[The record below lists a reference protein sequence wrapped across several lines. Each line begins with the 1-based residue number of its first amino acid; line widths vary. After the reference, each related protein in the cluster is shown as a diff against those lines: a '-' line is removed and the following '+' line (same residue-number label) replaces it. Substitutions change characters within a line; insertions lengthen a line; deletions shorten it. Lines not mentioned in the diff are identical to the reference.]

1 MARNSRLYSLDFLK
15 FIAALMIT
23 NSHFQP
29 LYEDVSP
36 SLATFGVHGNALF
49 FFVSGFLLMMGFEKK
64 KSHGFLNWYKGR
76 MRRLWPAVFIWMVVS
91 AAVWKQ
97 TLTIGNLLLFDGY
110 WFLQA
115 IAVAYIVFYVLTRP
129 MKLFWG
135 GKIRQMQCL
144 FVLSLMVSITY
155 FFMMPMACGSPF
167 HTSFHYVCHFSV
179 MVMGGLC
186 YLLRDKV
193 KCSSIMRDMLWMI
206 VSFIAYFVI
215 LKIGKGAMG
224 IRYYSQ
230 ITALIPLHTF
240 VYYLYKVAS
249 YSWCDKAFHSLVLG
263 RVMSWIAALTLEV
276 YIVQFAFITNQFNS
290 IFPLNVLLVFAIIVL
305 AAYLLKV
312 MTSLFLAVLS
322 KEDLE
327 WKEIVRL

>member
-36 SLATFGVHGNALF
+36 SLAT
-49 FFVSGFLLMMGFEKK
+49 
-64 KSHGFLNWYKGR
+64 
-76 MRRLWPAVFIWMVVS
+76 
-91 AAVWKQ
+91 
-97 TLTIGNLLLFDGY
+97 
-110 WFLQA
+110 
-115 IAVAYIVFYVLTRP
+115 
-129 MKLFWG
+129 
-135 GKIRQMQCL
+135 
-144 FVLSLMVSITY
+144 Y
-155 FFMMPMACGSPF
+155 F
-167 HTSFHYVCHFSV
+167 HNVCHFSV

-290 IFPLNVLLVFAIIVL
+290 LFPLNLLLVFAIIVL

>member
-1 MARNSRLYSLDFLK
+1 MGNSRLYSLDFLK

-36 SLATFGVHGNALF
+36 SLAT
-49 FFVSGFLLMMGFEKK
+49 
-64 KSHGFLNWYKGR
+64 Y
-76 MRRLWPAVFIWMVVS
+76 
-91 AAVWKQ
+91 
-97 TLTIGNLLLFDGY
+97 
-110 WFLQA
+110 
-115 IAVAYIVFYVLTRP
+115 
-129 MKLFWG
+129 
-135 GKIRQMQCL
+135 
-144 FVLSLMVSITY
+144 
-155 FFMMPMACGSPF
+155 
-167 HTSFHYVCHFSV
+167 FHYVCHFSV

-249 YSWCDKAFHSLVLG
+249 YSWCDKAFHSIVLG

>member
-1 MARNSRLYSLDFLK
+1 
-15 FIAALMIT
+15 
-23 NSHFQP
+23 
-29 LYEDVSP
+29 
-36 SLATFGVHGNALF
+36 
-49 FFVSGFLLMMGFEKK
+49 
-64 KSHGFLNWYKGR
+64 
-76 MRRLWPAVFIWMVVS
+76 
-91 AAVWKQ
+91 
-97 TLTIGNLLLFDGY
+97 
-110 WFLQA
+110 
-115 IAVAYIVFYVLTRP
+115 
-129 MKLFWG
+129 
-135 GKIRQMQCL
+135 
-144 FVLSLMVSITY
+144 
-155 FFMMPMACGSPF
+155 
-167 HTSFHYVCHFSV
+167 
-179 MVMGGLC
+179 
-186 YLLRDKV
+186 
-193 KCSSIMRDMLWMI
+193 MRDMLWMI

-249 YSWCDKAFHSLVLG
+249 YSWCDKVFHSK
-263 RVMSWIAALTLEV
+263 RVGKIMSWIAALTLEI

-327 WKEIVRL
+327 WTEIVRL

>member
-1 MARNSRLYSLDFLK
+1 MQDSRLYSLDFLK
-15 FIAALMIT
+15 FVAALMIT

-36 SLATFGVHGNALF
+36 SLAT
-49 FFVSGFLLMMGFEKK
+49 
-64 KSHGFLNWYKGR
+64 Y
-76 MRRLWPAVFIWMVVS
+76 
-91 AAVWKQ
+91 
-97 TLTIGNLLLFDGY
+97 
-110 WFLQA
+110 
-115 IAVAYIVFYVLTRP
+115 
-129 MKLFWG
+129 
-135 GKIRQMQCL
+135 
-144 FVLSLMVSITY
+144 
-155 FFMMPMACGSPF
+155 
-167 HTSFHYVCHFSV
+167 FHYVCHFSV

-230 ITALIPLHTF
+230 ITALIPLHIF

-249 YSWCDKAFHSLVLG
+249 YSWCKKAFHSLVLG

-276 YIVQFAFITNQFNS
+276 YIVQFSFVTNQFNS
-290 IFPLNVLLVFAIIVL
+290 LFPLNLLLVFAIIVL

>member
-1 MARNSRLYSLDFLK
+1 MQDSRLYSLDFLK
-15 FIAALMIT
+15 FVAALMIT

-36 SLATFGVHGNALF
+36 SLAT
-49 FFVSGFLLMMGFEKK
+49 
-64 KSHGFLNWYKGR
+64 Y
-76 MRRLWPAVFIWMVVS
+76 
-91 AAVWKQ
+91 
-97 TLTIGNLLLFDGY
+97 
-110 WFLQA
+110 
-115 IAVAYIVFYVLTRP
+115 
-129 MKLFWG
+129 
-135 GKIRQMQCL
+135 
-144 FVLSLMVSITY
+144 
-155 FFMMPMACGSPF
+155 
-167 HTSFHYVCHFSV
+167 FHYVCHFSV

-249 YSWCDKAFHSLVLG
+249 YSWCDKAFHSIVLG

-290 IFPLNVLLVFAIIVL
+290 IFPLNLLLVFAIIVL

>member
-1 MARNSRLYSLDFLK
+1 MQDSRLYSLDFLK
-15 FIAALMIT
+15 FVAALMIT

-36 SLATFGVHGNALF
+36 SLAT
-49 FFVSGFLLMMGFEKK
+49 
-64 KSHGFLNWYKGR
+64 Y
-76 MRRLWPAVFIWMVVS
+76 
-91 AAVWKQ
+91 
-97 TLTIGNLLLFDGY
+97 
-110 WFLQA
+110 
-115 IAVAYIVFYVLTRP
+115 
-129 MKLFWG
+129 
-135 GKIRQMQCL
+135 
-144 FVLSLMVSITY
+144 
-155 FFMMPMACGSPF
+155 
-167 HTSFHYVCHFSV
+167 FHYVCHFSV

-193 KCSSIMRDMLWMI
+193 KCSSIMRDMRWMI

-249 YSWCDKAFHSLVLG
+249 YSWCDKAFHSIVLG

>member
-1 MARNSRLYSLDFLK
+1 
-15 FIAALMIT
+15 
-23 NSHFQP
+23 
-29 LYEDVSP
+29 
-36 SLATFGVHGNALF
+36 
-49 FFVSGFLLMMGFEKK
+49 
-64 KSHGFLNWYKGR
+64 
-76 MRRLWPAVFIWMVVS
+76 
-91 AAVWKQ
+91 
-97 TLTIGNLLLFDGY
+97 
-110 WFLQA
+110 
-115 IAVAYIVFYVLTRP
+115 
-129 MKLFWG
+129 
-135 GKIRQMQCL
+135 
-144 FVLSLMVSITY
+144 
-155 FFMMPMACGSPF
+155 MMPIASGSPF

-186 YLLRDKV
+186 YSLRDKI
-193 KCSSIMRDMLWMI
+193 KCMSITRDMLWMI

-215 LKIGKGAMG
+215 LKIGKGTMG
-224 IRYYSQ
+224 IRYDIQ

>member
-1 MARNSRLYSLDFLK
+1 
-15 FIAALMIT
+15 MIT

-36 SLATFGVHGNALF
+36 SLAT
-49 FFVSGFLLMMGFEKK
+49 
-64 KSHGFLNWYKGR
+64 Y
-76 MRRLWPAVFIWMVVS
+76 
-91 AAVWKQ
+91 
-97 TLTIGNLLLFDGY
+97 
-110 WFLQA
+110 
-115 IAVAYIVFYVLTRP
+115 
-129 MKLFWG
+129 
-135 GKIRQMQCL
+135 
-144 FVLSLMVSITY
+144 
-155 FFMMPMACGSPF
+155 
-167 HTSFHYVCHFSV
+167 FHYVCHFSV

-186 YLLRDKV
+186 YSLRDKI
-193 KCSSIMRDMLWMI
+193 KCMSITRDMLWMI

-215 LKIGKGAMG
+215 LKIGKGTMG
-224 IRYYSQ
+224 IRYDIQ
-230 ITALIPLHTF
+230 ITALIPLHIF
-240 VYYLYKVAS
+240 VYYLYKGAS
-249 YSWCDKAFHSLVLG
+249 YSWCKKAFCSMIVG
-263 RVMSWIAALTLEV
+263 KIMSWIAALTLEI

>member
-1 MARNSRLYSLDFLK
+1 MQDSRLYSLDFLK

-36 SLATFGVHGNALF
+36 SLAT
-49 FFVSGFLLMMGFEKK
+49 
-64 KSHGFLNWYKGR
+64 Y
-76 MRRLWPAVFIWMVVS
+76 
-91 AAVWKQ
+91 
-97 TLTIGNLLLFDGY
+97 
-110 WFLQA
+110 
-115 IAVAYIVFYVLTRP
+115 
-129 MKLFWG
+129 
-135 GKIRQMQCL
+135 
-144 FVLSLMVSITY
+144 
-155 FFMMPMACGSPF
+155 
-167 HTSFHYVCHFSV
+167 FHYVCHFSV

-276 YIVQFAFITNQFNS
+276 YIVQFSFVTNQFNS
-290 IFPLNVLLVFAIIVL
+290 LFPLNLLLVFAIIVL

-312 MTSLFLAVLS
+312 MASLFLAVLS

>member
-1 MARNSRLYSLDFLK
+1 MQDSRLYSLDFLK
-15 FIAALMIT
+15 FVAALMIT

-36 SLATFGVHGNALF
+36 SLAT
-49 FFVSGFLLMMGFEKK
+49 
-64 KSHGFLNWYKGR
+64 Y
-76 MRRLWPAVFIWMVVS
+76 
-91 AAVWKQ
+91 
-97 TLTIGNLLLFDGY
+97 
-110 WFLQA
+110 
-115 IAVAYIVFYVLTRP
+115 
-129 MKLFWG
+129 
-135 GKIRQMQCL
+135 
-144 FVLSLMVSITY
+144 
-155 FFMMPMACGSPF
+155 
-167 HTSFHYVCHFSV
+167 FHYVCHFSV

-186 YLLRDKV
+186 YLLRDKI

-230 ITALIPLHTF
+230 ITALIPLHIF

-249 YSWCDKAFHSLVLG
+249 YSWCKKAFCSMIVG
-263 RVMSWIAALTLEV
+263 KIMSWIAALTLEI
-276 YIVQFAFITNQFNS
+276 YIVQFSFVTNQFNS
-290 IFPLNVLLVFAIIVL
+290 LFPLNLLLVFAIIVL

>member
-1 MARNSRLYSLDFLK
+1 
-15 FIAALMIT
+15 
-23 NSHFQP
+23 
-29 LYEDVSP
+29 
-36 SLATFGVHGNALF
+36 
-49 FFVSGFLLMMGFEKK
+49 
-64 KSHGFLNWYKGR
+64 
-76 MRRLWPAVFIWMVVS
+76 
-91 AAVWKQ
+91 
-97 TLTIGNLLLFDGY
+97 
-110 WFLQA
+110 
-115 IAVAYIVFYVLTRP
+115 
-129 MKLFWG
+129 
-135 GKIRQMQCL
+135 
-144 FVLSLMVSITY
+144 
-155 FFMMPMACGSPF
+155 
-167 HTSFHYVCHFSV
+167 
-179 MVMGGLC
+179 
-186 YLLRDKV
+186 
-193 KCSSIMRDMLWMI
+193 MRDMLWML

-230 ITALIPLHTF
+230 ITALIPLHIF

-249 YSWCDKAFHSLVLG
+249 YSWCDKVFHSLVLG

-312 MTSLFLAVLS
+312 MASLFLAVLS

>member
-1 MARNSRLYSLDFLK
+1 MQESRLYSLDFLK
-15 FIAALMIT
+15 FVAALMIT

-76 MRRLWPAVFIWMVVS
+76 MRRLWPAVFIWVVVS
-91 AAVWKQ
+91 AVVWKQ

-115 IAVAYIVFYVLTRP
+115 IAVAYIVF
-129 MKLFWG
+129 
-135 GKIRQMQCL
+135 
-144 FVLSLMVSITY
+144 
-155 FFMMPMACGSPF
+155 
-167 HTSFHYVCHFSV
+167 
-179 MVMGGLC
+179 
-186 YLLRDKV
+186 
-193 KCSSIMRDMLWMI
+193 
-206 VSFIAYFVI
+206 FVI
-215 LKIGKGAMG
+215 LKIGKGTMG
-224 IRYYSQ
+224 IRYDIQ
-230 ITALIPLHTF
+230 ITALIPLHIF

-249 YSWCDKAFHSLVLG
+249 YSWCKKAFCSMIVG
-263 RVMSWIAALTLEV
+263 KIMSWIAALTLEI
-276 YIVQFAFITNQFNS
+276 YIVQFSFVTNQFNS
-290 IFPLNVLLVFAIIVL
+290 LFPLNVLLVFAIIVL

>member
-15 FIAALMIT
+15 FVAALMIT

-36 SLATFGVHGNALF
+36 SLAT
-49 FFVSGFLLMMGFEKK
+49 
-64 KSHGFLNWYKGR
+64 Y
-76 MRRLWPAVFIWMVVS
+76 
-91 AAVWKQ
+91 
-97 TLTIGNLLLFDGY
+97 
-110 WFLQA
+110 
-115 IAVAYIVFYVLTRP
+115 
-129 MKLFWG
+129 
-135 GKIRQMQCL
+135 
-144 FVLSLMVSITY
+144 
-155 FFMMPMACGSPF
+155 
-167 HTSFHYVCHFSV
+167 FHYVCHFSV

-249 YSWCDKAFHSLVLG
+249 YSWCDKAFHSIVLG

-290 IFPLNVLLVFAIIVL
+290 IFPLNLLLVFAIIVL

-312 MTSLFLAVLS
+312 MTSQFLAVLS

>member
-36 SLATFGVHGNALF
+36 SLAT
-49 FFVSGFLLMMGFEKK
+49 
-64 KSHGFLNWYKGR
+64 Y
-76 MRRLWPAVFIWMVVS
+76 
-91 AAVWKQ
+91 
-97 TLTIGNLLLFDGY
+97 
-110 WFLQA
+110 
-115 IAVAYIVFYVLTRP
+115 
-129 MKLFWG
+129 
-135 GKIRQMQCL
+135 
-144 FVLSLMVSITY
+144 
-155 FFMMPMACGSPF
+155 
-167 HTSFHYVCHFSV
+167 FHYVCHFSV

-290 IFPLNVLLVFAIIVL
+290 IFPLNLLLVFAIIVL

>member
-1 MARNSRLYSLDFLK
+1 MGNSRLYSLDFLK

-36 SLATFGVHGNALF
+36 SLAT
-49 FFVSGFLLMMGFEKK
+49 
-64 KSHGFLNWYKGR
+64 Y
-76 MRRLWPAVFIWMVVS
+76 
-91 AAVWKQ
+91 
-97 TLTIGNLLLFDGY
+97 
-110 WFLQA
+110 
-115 IAVAYIVFYVLTRP
+115 
-129 MKLFWG
+129 
-135 GKIRQMQCL
+135 
-144 FVLSLMVSITY
+144 
-155 FFMMPMACGSPF
+155 
-167 HTSFHYVCHFSV
+167 FHYVCHFSV

>member
-1 MARNSRLYSLDFLK
+1 MDFLK

-36 SLATFGVHGNALF
+36 SLAT
-49 FFVSGFLLMMGFEKK
+49 
-64 KSHGFLNWYKGR
+64 Y
-76 MRRLWPAVFIWMVVS
+76 
-91 AAVWKQ
+91 
-97 TLTIGNLLLFDGY
+97 
-110 WFLQA
+110 
-115 IAVAYIVFYVLTRP
+115 
-129 MKLFWG
+129 
-135 GKIRQMQCL
+135 
-144 FVLSLMVSITY
+144 
-155 FFMMPMACGSPF
+155 
-167 HTSFHYVCHFSV
+167 FHYVCHFSV
-179 MVMGGLC
+179 MVIGGLC
-186 YLLRDKV
+186 YSLRDKI
-193 KCSSIMRDMLWMI
+193 KCMSITRDMLWMI

-327 WKEIVRL
+327 WKEMVRL

>member
-1 MARNSRLYSLDFLK
+1 MGNSRLYSLDFLK

-36 SLATFGVHGNALF
+36 SLAT
-49 FFVSGFLLMMGFEKK
+49 
-64 KSHGFLNWYKGR
+64 Y
-76 MRRLWPAVFIWMVVS
+76 
-91 AAVWKQ
+91 
-97 TLTIGNLLLFDGY
+97 
-110 WFLQA
+110 
-115 IAVAYIVFYVLTRP
+115 
-129 MKLFWG
+129 
-135 GKIRQMQCL
+135 
-144 FVLSLMVSITY
+144 
-155 FFMMPMACGSPF
+155 
-167 HTSFHYVCHFSV
+167 FHYVCHFSV

-290 IFPLNVLLVFAIIVL
+290 IFPLNLLLVFAIIVL

>member
-1 MARNSRLYSLDFLK
+1 MDFLK

-36 SLATFGVHGNALF
+36 SLAT
-49 FFVSGFLLMMGFEKK
+49 
-64 KSHGFLNWYKGR
+64 Y
-76 MRRLWPAVFIWMVVS
+76 
-91 AAVWKQ
+91 
-97 TLTIGNLLLFDGY
+97 
-110 WFLQA
+110 
-115 IAVAYIVFYVLTRP
+115 
-129 MKLFWG
+129 
-135 GKIRQMQCL
+135 
-144 FVLSLMVSITY
+144 
-155 FFMMPMACGSPF
+155 
-167 HTSFHYVCHFSV
+167 FHYVCYFSV

-186 YLLRDKV
+186 YSLRDKI
-193 KCSSIMRDMLWMI
+193 KCMSITRDMLWMI

-276 YIVQFAFITNQFNS
+276 YIVQFAFVTNQFNS
-290 IFPLNVLLVFAIIVL
+290 LFPLNLLLVFAIIVL

>member
-1 MARNSRLYSLDFLK
+1 
-15 FIAALMIT
+15 
-23 NSHFQP
+23 
-29 LYEDVSP
+29 
-36 SLATFGVHGNALF
+36 
-49 FFVSGFLLMMGFEKK
+49 
-64 KSHGFLNWYKGR
+64 
-76 MRRLWPAVFIWMVVS
+76 
-91 AAVWKQ
+91 
-97 TLTIGNLLLFDGY
+97 
-110 WFLQA
+110 
-115 IAVAYIVFYVLTRP
+115 
-129 MKLFWG
+129 
-135 GKIRQMQCL
+135 
-144 FVLSLMVSITY
+144 
-155 FFMMPMACGSPF
+155 MMPMANGSPF

-186 YLLRDKV
+186 YLLKDKI
-193 KCSSIMRDMLWMI
+193 KYTSITRDMLWMI

-224 IRYYSQ
+224 IRYDIQ
-230 ITALIPLHTF
+230 ITALVPLHTF

-249 YSWCDKAFHSLVLG
+249 YPWCKKAFHSRIVG
-263 RVMSWIAALTLEV
+263 KIMSWIAALTLEI

-290 IFPLNVLLVFAIIVL
+290 IFPFNVLLVFAIIVL

>member
-1 MARNSRLYSLDFLK
+1 
-15 FIAALMIT
+15 
-23 NSHFQP
+23 
-29 LYEDVSP
+29 
-36 SLATFGVHGNALF
+36 
-49 FFVSGFLLMMGFEKK
+49 
-64 KSHGFLNWYKGR
+64 
-76 MRRLWPAVFIWMVVS
+76 
-91 AAVWKQ
+91 
-97 TLTIGNLLLFDGY
+97 
-110 WFLQA
+110 
-115 IAVAYIVFYVLTRP
+115 
-129 MKLFWG
+129 
-135 GKIRQMQCL
+135 
-144 FVLSLMVSITY
+144 MVSITY

-249 YSWCDKAFHSLVLG
+249 YSWCDKVFHSK
-263 RVMSWIAALTLEV
+263 RVGKIMSWIAALTLEI

-327 WKEIVRL
+327 WKEIVWL

>member
-1 MARNSRLYSLDFLK
+1 MP
-15 FIAALMIT
+15 IA
-23 NSHFQP
+23 S
-29 LYEDVSP
+29 
-36 SLATFGVHGNALF
+36 
-49 FFVSGFLLMMGFEKK
+49 
-64 KSHGFLNWYKGR
+64 
-76 MRRLWPAVFIWMVVS
+76 
-91 AAVWKQ
+91 
-97 TLTIGNLLLFDGY
+97 
-110 WFLQA
+110 
-115 IAVAYIVFYVLTRP
+115 
-129 MKLFWG
+129 
-135 GKIRQMQCL
+135 
-144 FVLSLMVSITY
+144 
-155 FFMMPMACGSPF
+155 GSPF

-186 YLLRDKV
+186 YLLKDKI
-193 KCSSIMRDMLWMI
+193 KCTSISRDMLWMI

-249 YSWCDKAFHSLVLG
+249 YSWCEKAFHSKVLG
-263 RVMSWIAALTLEV
+263 KIMSWIAVLTLEI
-276 YIVQFAFITNQFNS
+276 YIVPF
-290 IFPLNVLLVFAIIVL
+290 NVLLVFAIIVL